1 MNNKLQELTDKIY
14 LEGVEKGK
22 NEAKEITYAHRSC
35 AGSRSLRL
43 RPHGVQER

>member
-22 NEAKEITYAHRSC
+22 NEAKEITYAHRDGTC
-35 AGSRSLRL
+35 RSALRL
-43 RPHGVQER
+43 CPYCLQEG